1 MTYSI
6 AGGKSFNMVLSH
18 PDKGDP
24 SLYGLEEDILGD
36 MRKEFEGWDDQC
48 APSPWVPLLQGP
60 LYSLVT
66 SLMAVIASQTHN
78 HYRPH

>member
-24 SLYGLEEDILGD
+24 SRYGLEEDILGD
-36 MRKEFEGWDDQC
+36 MRREFEGWDEQC
-48 APSPWVPLLQGP
+48 VLFPPNVPFLDRSPRSDLIH
-60 LYSLVT
+60 T
-66 SLMAVIASQTHN
+66 
-78 HYRPH
+78 PHH